1 MPMSSSSSRRALV
14 VSQTSVTPFGRKL
27 VQMGVADN
35 AQVQAAFD
43 THHKTGRDLM
53 AVVAEVTG
61 KDLPPDLQR
70 LYKRQELFE
79 LSIIY
84 GLQSLDIALAGID
97 VDGVLAL
104 IDTLLPLDTCNRYK
118 MCPVSQE
125 GDVVTVAMVNPENLQ
140 AMDDLNRRLRLQG
153 LKLKRV
159 VFGPGDFENLLDD
172 CLNKQAESLATGSG
186 KEDYDDDDDYDGDD
200 YYDDDE
206 EEELDD
212 EEFEDEDIEVT
223 GRLED
228 IDLDISGLE
237 EGDDDVGESLESA
250 LRSAEGAPII
260 KLANQIMV
268 KALKEGVSD
277 IHLEPQEEYLRVRF
291 RRDGVLR
298 KGFDNLP
305 KKITSALTTRFKI
318 LAELDIAER
327 RKPQDGRIR
336 RMFKRRRIDFRVNA
350 LPSRY
355 GEKIVMRILDNSS
368 TKLGLNKLISDPDV
382 LSSFRE
388 VIHRPF
394 GLILVT
400 GPTGSGKTTS
410 LYSALAELNN
420 PGINISTAED
430 PVEYSLKGV
439 TQVQVL
445 REKGMDFANILRAF
459 LRQDPDVILVG
470 ETRDVETAKTAI
482 EASLTG
488 HLVLTTLH
496 TNDAPGAIVRLTEM
510 GVEPFNISSALLGVL
525 AQRLMRRVCNECR
538 QPYHPSQEEL
548 ARYGLVANLTDQI
561 TFYRANALTP
571 KEIREARKN
580 RTLCRKCKGVGY
592 KGRVGVYEFM
602 RMNEKLAKLINQEA
616 PTEMLKEAAVES
628 GMDTLLT
635 YSLKLVQQGHTTLE
649 EVNRV
654 VLTDKALDSERKQ
667 RAKQSSSCRTCGG
680 ELQPELM
687 NCPYCL
693 TPRFESTGA
702 VEDEVDNTASVGGD
716 VDNPAEFNPT
726 PPPTSAPSAP
736 AAAQSAPTTTAVTT
750 QN

>member
-1 MPMSSSSSRRALV
+1 
-14 VSQTSVTPFGRKL
+14 
-27 VQMGVADN
+27 MGVADN

-43 THHKTGRDLM
+43 THQKTGRDLM
-53 AVVAEVTG
+53 SVMAEVTG
-61 KDLPPDLQR
+61 QDLPPDLQR

-84 GLQSLDIALAGID
+84 GLQFLDIAIADVD
-97 VDGVLAL
+97 VDGILAL
-104 IDTLLPLDTCNRYK
+104 IDTLLPLDACNRYK

-153 LKLKRV
+153 LKLRRV
-159 VFGPGDFENLLDD
+159 VFGPGDFERLLDE
-172 CLNKQAESLATGSG
+172 CLNKQADSLATGSPKG
-186 KEDYDDDDDYDGDD
+186 DYDDDDYDGVDD
-200 YYDDDE
+200 YYEDEE

-212 EEFEDEDIEVT
+212 EEFEDEEIEVT

-237 EGDDDVGESLESA
+237 EGEEDIGESLESA

-260 KLANQIMV
+260 KLANQILV

-336 RMFKRRRIDFRVNA
+336 RMYKRRRIDFRVNA

-368 TKLGLNKLISDPDV
+368 TKLGLDKLISDPQV
-382 LSSFRE
+382 LSSFRD
-388 VIHRPF
+388 VINRPF

-410 LYSALAELNN
+410 LYSALAELNS

-538 QPYHPSQEEL
+538 QPYHPSKEEL

-580 RTLCRKCKGVGY
+580 RSLCRKCKGVGY

-680 ELQPELM
+680 ELKPELM

-693 TPRFESTGA
+693 TPRFESIGA
-702 VEDEVDNTASVGGD
+702 TPAGEIEEAESEVGSME
-716 VDNPAEFNPT
+716 NPAGFSSSQ
-726 PPPTSAPSAP
+726 PPQNSAGQTAAP
-736 AAAQSAPTTTAVTT
+736 HVTALSI
-750 QN
+750 QE